1 MRRALSDPLA
11 GRLMAD
17 TLLVHATA
25 VAIGG
30 RAVLLRGPSG
40 SGKSDLALRLID
52 AGARLVADDRSELRR
67 DGDALMIRAPATIAG
82 LIEAR
87 GIGIVRV
94 ESLPTAPLSLIVDL
108 VAAEAVERL
117 PEPRCETILGLSIPL
132 IALAPFEASA
142 PAKLRLALDALA
154 GDGTLARLHR

>member
-1 MRRALSDPLA
+1 
-11 GRLMAD
+11 MAD
-17 TLLVHATA
+17 TLLVHATS

-87 GIGIVRV
+87 GVGILRV
-94 ESLPTAPLSLIVDL
+94 APLADAPLALIADL
-108 VAAEAVERL
+108 VAPDAVERL
-117 PEPRCETILGLSIPL
+117 PEPRSETILGLSIPL

-154 GDGTLARLHR
+154 DDKASGALPR